1 MWRVVKAKVDGM
13 IGSKLTPNNVPVT
26 DAWRAYKTYANEK
39 EIEHYRI
46 KTDARK
52 HVIKGL
58 YHIQN
63 INGLHSR
70 LKNRINRFNGLASKY
85 LDNYLAGFL
94 FVDSHSN
101 ESTKHNIKEFLLT
114 SFIFEMTETYQSL
127 RLSKFNL

>member
-1 MWRVVKAKVDGM
+1 MGHVVKTKVDGM
-13 IGSKLTPNNVPVT
+13 IGSKLTPNNVLVT

-39 EIEHYRI
+39 GIEHYRI
-46 KTDARK
+46 KSNDGK

-63 INGLHSR
+63 VNGLHSR
-70 LKNRINRFNGLASKY
+70 LKHWIHHFKGVASKY
-85 LDNYLAGFL
+85 LDNYLAWFL

-114 SFIFEMTETYQSL
+114 SFIL
-127 RLSKFNL
+127 K